1 MVLCAPSGG
10 LRLEELRNHIKSLE
24 SVLVCF
30 SGGIDSALLLAVATE
45 QLRDRAM
52 GLTAVSASLPEA
64 ERLEAE
70 RLARGLDAK
79 VVFVES
85 RELEDPMYARNAE
98 DRCFHCKSE
107 LYEIAEQKRVELG
120 LKFIVNGTNRDDM
133 GDYRPGLAAAQN
145 AQVRSPLLELGL
157 TKSDVRAAA
166 HALGLDVWD
175 KPASACLASRIPY
188 GTSVTRERLAQI
200 DRFETKLKA
209 MGFRQVRVRWH
220 DQIARIEVALGELEL
235 ALHNNHRESM
245 VAAGKECGFHFI
257 TLDLAGYRTGSHNEL
272 LHGKNLKLV

>member
-1 MVLCAPSGG
+1 MVLSAPSGG
-10 LRLEELRNHIKSLE
+10 LLLEELRDHIRSLE

-45 QLRDRAM
+45 QLRDRAV

-64 ERLEAE
+64 ERLEVE
-70 RLARGLDAK
+70 RIARGLDAN
-79 VVFVES
+79 VVLVES
-85 RELEDPMYARNAE
+85 RELENPMYARNAE

-145 AQVRSPLLELGL
+145 ANVRSPLLELGL
-157 TKSDVRAAA
+157 TKLDVRAAA

-200 DRFETKLKA
+200 ERFETKLKA

-220 DQIARIEVALGELEL
+220 DQIARIEVALGELEQ
-235 ALHNNHRESM
+235 ALQNNNRESI
-245 VAAGKECGFHFI
+245 VAVGKECGFLFT